1 MQMVCWT
8 FMLAAIWSMG
18 TWPGPSTITCT
29 SFSQARLVSSP
40 SRTSSSIWHT
50 SVASGRQ
57 PDRQASPRE
66 MVTSYSRQMSRISS

>member
-1 MQMVCWT
+1 MQMVCCT

-29 SFSQARLVSSP
+29 SLSQARLGQL
-40 SRTSSSIWHT
+40 
-50 SVASGRQ
+50 AQ
-57 PDRQASPRE
+57 PDQLLDLAHVGGVGQTAGAAGVPRE